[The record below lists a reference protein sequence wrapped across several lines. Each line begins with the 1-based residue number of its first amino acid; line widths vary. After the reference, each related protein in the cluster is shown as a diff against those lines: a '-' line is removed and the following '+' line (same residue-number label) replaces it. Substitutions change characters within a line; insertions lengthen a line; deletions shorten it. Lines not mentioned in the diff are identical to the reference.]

1 MKSIAIS
8 DPKVLAGT
16 AKPSS
21 LDGLGRRLVLS
32 RLEGLA
38 RGRLVV
44 RDDAEEFTF
53 GQTAEEAELSVEV
66 AVHDRRFYG
75 DIAFGGSST
84 RTLPCSKAPS
94 RSWSG
99 SAASSI

>member
-16 AKPSS
+16 TKPSS

-32 RLEGLA
+32 RLEGMA

-44 RDDAEEFTF
+44 RDYDEEFAF
-53 GQTAEEAELSVEV
+53 GESAETAELTVTATI
-66 AVHDRRFYG
+66 HDRRFYG
-75 DIAFGGSST
+75 DIAFGGS
-84 RTLPCSKAPS
+84 LGA
-94 RSWSG
+94 G
-99 SAASSI
+99 EAYMQLQ